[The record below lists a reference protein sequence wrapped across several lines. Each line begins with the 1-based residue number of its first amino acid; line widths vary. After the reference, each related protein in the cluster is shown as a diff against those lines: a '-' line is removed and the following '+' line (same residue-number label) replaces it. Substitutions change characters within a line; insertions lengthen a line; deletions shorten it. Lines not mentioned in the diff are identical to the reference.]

1 MLTLTDESE
10 EGVATAAPPATVCV
24 AAPGPEAVFNLL
36 ADVERL
42 PRWAGG
48 FCERVELRRG
58 RWLALT
64 ALGELWLEVEADP
77 WAGTVTLRAGPEPG
91 AECSVRLGVR
101 SGPAGG
107 TRVTLDGCAREDGLQ
122 RRLADA
128 VEAELRRW
136 ATRAA

>member
-1 MLTLTDESE
+1 MLTVTDEGE
-10 EGVATAAPPATVCV
+10 EGVAKAAPPATVCV
-24 AAPGPEAVFNLL
+24 AAAGPDAVFNLL

-48 FCERVELRRG
+48 FCERVELRHG
-58 RWLALT
+58 RWLGLT

-77 WAGTVTLRAGPEPG
+77 WAGTVTLRAAPEPG
-91 AECSVRLGVR
+91 AECSVTLDVR
-101 SGPAGG
+101 KGAAGE
-107 TRVTLDGCAREDGLQ
+107 TRETLDGGAVEDGWQ